1 MSFGGFYEDDQHH
14 LMQAARAGQASSF
27 HETYRC
33 YSAAM
38 MQSRAERP
46 ELLYGGK
53 IVIPQSALHKLS
65 NLHLSW
71 PLLFKLTNNAQD
83 RSTHS
88 GVLEFTAEEGRVYL
102 PQWMMQTLLLQE
114 GQFVD
119 IKNAELPLG
128 AFVKIQ
134 PQHVEFLEITD
145 PKAVLEQ
152 ALRNFS
158 TLTVGDI
165 LSFKYNDKLYDIL
178 VLETKPA
185 GQGISII
192 ETDLEVDFA
201 PPVGYVEPTPQ
212 YKPTALSGARTDVL
226 KGSTT
231 SIEKHTVAE
240 DIGFKP
246 FAGSGQRLNGK
257 SRGDAENAKS
267 LSDNSNIPAALR
279 LPPGKLFFGYPVV
292 PVKKTGENGDTESS
306 DTPKH
311 LFTGAGQT
319 LKAARKG
326 AAGSPSTS
334 SKK

>member
-14 LMQAARAGQASSF
+14 MMQAARAGQASSF

-134 PQHVEFLEITD
+134 PQHVDFLEITD

-212 YKPTALSGARTDVL
+212 YKPTAVSGGRTDIL

-257 SRGDAENAKS
+257 SRDDAENAKS

-292 PVKKTGENGDTESS
+292 PVKKAGENGDAESS
-306 DTPKH
+306 DTPTH